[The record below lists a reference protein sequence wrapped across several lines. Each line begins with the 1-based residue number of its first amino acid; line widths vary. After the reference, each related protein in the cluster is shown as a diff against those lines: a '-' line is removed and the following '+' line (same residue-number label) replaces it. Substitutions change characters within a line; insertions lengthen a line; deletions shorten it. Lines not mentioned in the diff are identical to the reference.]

1 MYILASLTTGSALDN
16 EDDMGLDKLFEDFI
30 SGKKYY
36 PKHNFC
42 NKKLEKK
49 VKQ

>member
-30 SGKKYY
+30 SGKKILSQAQ
-36 PKHNFC
+36 F
-42 NKKLEKK
+42 L
-49 VKQ
+49 